1 MISHDVLTT
10 YLIVVLGLMIIPG
23 PATLLT
29 LARSVSGG
37 RRAGMATG
45 LGIAAGDFVHATM
58 ATFGLSALLATSALA
73 FQAVKYAGVAYLVY
87 LGIKAFLEKS
97 GSLDL
102 PAAQMV
108 SPMQAFRQGL
118 FNEILNPE
126 TALFLLAFL
135 PQFIHPE
142 SGSVIAQFSLL
153 GIIFVGLSICV
164 TSVLAIAAG
173 SVRGWL
179 GRNRS
184 IGRWQG
190 KVIGSIYM
198 ALGVRLAFQ
207 QQ

>member
-1 MISHDVLTT
+1 MSIEF
-10 YLIVVLGLMIIPG
+10 
-23 PATLLT
+23 LLT
-29 LARSVSGG
+29 SLIIVASPGTGAIYTIAAGLTRGPRASVIAALACTLGILPHL
-37 RRAGMATG
+37 MAA
-45 LGIAAGDFVHATM
+45 LMGIAAVLHA
-58 ATFGLSALLATSALA
+58 SALA
-73 FQAVKYAGVAYLVY
+73 FTVVKYAGVAYLVY

-118 FNEILNPE
+118 FTEILNPK
-126 TALFLLAFL
+126 TALFFLAFL